1 MYTFHIHLSD
11 IYISNHLCTSVSLR
25 VHISLNLTDICIS
38 NPLYI
43 SVSLHVHISLAS
55 LLMSTS
61 QTRSTSMSQTVS
73 ISGSLSPCTY
83 LTYISL
89 TSTFQTRSTSASQT
103 VCTSQSLYMY
113 ISHLH
118 LSDIYIWNC
127 LCIYV
132 CLTACCPFSLS
143 SYPDVFLSSVCA
155 LLLQPRVKPLTPVS
169 ADEAS
174 LLTVKNLPCLRALS
188 RMLGRFVLNE
198 DDTASSGSR
207 GFRDSLV

>member
-1 MYTFHIHLSD
+1 MFQVGPVLAYISLISTSLHLGPSACTHFTYICLTSTFQTISAPRSLCMYISHLHLSD
-11 IYISNHLCTSVSLR
+11 IYISNHLCTSVSLH
-25 VHISLNLTDICIS
+25 VHISLNLSDICIS

-61 QTRSTSMSQTVS
+61 QTRSTSTSQTVS

-118 LSDIYIWNC
+118 LSDIYI
-127 LCIYV
+127 
-132 CLTACCPFSLS
+132 
-143 SYPDVFLSSVCA
+143 
-155 LLLQPRVKPLTPVS
+155 
-169 ADEAS
+169 
-174 LLTVKNLPCLRALS
+174 
-188 RMLGRFVLNE
+188 
-198 DDTASSGSR
+198 
-207 GFRDSLV
+207 